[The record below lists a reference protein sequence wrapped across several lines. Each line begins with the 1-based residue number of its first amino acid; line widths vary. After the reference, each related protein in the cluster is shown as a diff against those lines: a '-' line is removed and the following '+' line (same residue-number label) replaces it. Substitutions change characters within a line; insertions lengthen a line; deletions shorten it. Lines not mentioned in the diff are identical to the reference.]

1 MARKKNHPTSTP
13 EQQPLPVLLTK
24 QPWYKRVRVVVSAIS
39 GFCLLLIMNG
49 PVLLQNI
56 RAIPAELE
64 TTRNQ
69 LVRWMNEDAEW
80 SGDWS
85 NYPEYIVNMGEMH
98 LTDDIDLKI
107 SLQAKNGQLGGMI
120 ASGKVC
126 SSLPVFDFLLLH
138 GSISGNVA
146 TVEVWDIIGGH
157 KRIFE
162 RLKIVRDQDVLTIQ
176 PERGAESWFP
186 VDARIG
192 KHPHSD
198 DNFMSGYCNRSN
210 QIKNSHDGSQNF

>member
-1 MARKKNHPTSTP
+1 MARKKKHPTSTP
-13 EQQPLPVLLTK
+13 EPQPLLAMLTK
-24 QPWYKRVRVVVSAIS
+24 PPWYKRVWVVVSAIGS
-39 GFCLLLIMNG
+39 CFFFLILNG
-49 PVLLQNI
+49 PALLQNA
-56 RAIPAELE
+56 RVIPAELE
-64 TTRNQ
+64 TTRDQ
-69 LVRWMNEDAEW
+69 LVRWLKEDAEW

-85 NYPEYIVNMGEMH
+85 NYPEYIVDMGDMH
-98 LTDDIDLKI
+98 LTDGIDLKI
-107 SLQAKNGQLGGMI
+107 SLQAKNGVLGGMI

-126 SSLPVFDFLLLH
+126 SSLPVFDFLLLR

-176 PERGAESWFP
+176 PERGADSWFP

-192 KHPHSD
+192 KHPHTD
-198 DNFMSGYCNRSN
+198 GNFMSGYCNRSN
-210 QIKNSHDGSQNF
+210 PIKNSSDGSPNF